1 MKRTLVAITA
11 KIIPAL
17 LLANPGFP
25 QETADSA
32 LQIEMREQQQP
43 GTAEQ
48 QWVRQQEQSEHSAG
62 LPSAAGRQQQR
73 NKNTEEAAVQGE
85 EVRHGPY
92 GDKQY
97 EHRQGTPQVSGKHG
111 SPQKKGS

>member
-11 KIIPAL
+11 QILPAL

-25 QETADSA
+25 QETAESA
-32 LQIEMREQQQP
+32 LQIEMREQQQ
-43 GTAEQ
+43 
-48 QWVRQQEQSEHSAG
+48 EQSEQSVG